1 MHSGTGHDRQTLD
14 SLYPQ
19 ARKLQFE
26 LKMQM
31 SYLDSGRTG
40 GKTDAELQ
48 AEARGNLS
56 TLEQL
61 LWQLDSL
68 VQTSA
73 KPAERDTWTKRLQQ
87 LRSETHALGSTL
99 EQHIYSVN
107 RRAVEARERE
117 SLMSRR
123 NAGFD
128 SGNGAMYAAQESE
141 SLQRSSQMVSD
152 LTSLSQSILGDLGE
166 QRDRMKVRGSMMKEG
181 ENVRTKL
188 LDIANRLGLSSSLLR
203 VIERRDTVDF
213 WIVIGGMIFTLVF
226 LYVCYS
232 YATQS

>member
-1 MHSGTGHDRQTLD
+1 MATPLEVDPQKSQRYVSPSKNNSKTCTMHAAGMGRQTLD

-48 AEARGNLS
+48 NEARGNLS
-56 TLEQL
+56 TLEQI

-68 VQTSA
+68 VQTST
-73 KPAERDTWTKRLQQ
+73 KPAERDTWTKKLQQ
-87 LRSETHALGSTL
+87 LRSETHTLGSSL
-99 EQHIYSVN
+99 EQHIYSVS

-123 NAGFD
+123 N
-128 SGNGAMYAAQESE
+128 
-141 SLQRSSQMVSD
+141 
-152 LTSLSQSILGDLGE
+152 
-166 QRDRMKVRGSMMKEG
+166 VRLC
-181 ENVRTKL
+181 V
-188 LDIANRLGLSSSLLR
+188 
-203 VIERRDTVDF
+203 
-213 WIVIGGMIFTLVF
+213 
-226 LYVCYS
+226 
-232 YATQS
+232 

>member
-1 MHSGTGHDRQTLD
+1 MGHARQTLD

-40 GKTDAELQ
+40 GRTDAELQ
-48 AEARGNLS
+48 AEARANLS

-68 VQTSA
+68 AQTSA
-73 KPAERDTWTKRLQQ
+73 KPAERDTWAKKLQQ
-87 LRSETHALGSTL
+87 LRSETHALGSSL
-99 EQHIYSVN
+99 EQHIYSAS

-166 QRDRMKVRGSMMKEG
+166 QRNRMK
-181 ENVRTKL
+181 NVRTKL

-213 WIVIGGMIFTLVF
+213 WIVIGGMVFTLVF
-226 LYVCYS
+226 FYVCYS

>member
-1 MHSGTGHDRQTLD
+1 MQPPAAAHAGQQTLD

-40 GKTDAELQ
+40 GRTDAELQ
-48 AEARGNLS
+48 AEARANLS

-68 VQTSA
+68 AQTSA
-73 KPAERDTWTKRLQQ
+73 KPAERDTWAKKLQQ
-87 LRSETHALGSTL
+87 LRSETRALGGTL

-152 LTSLSQSILGDLGE
+152 LTSLSHSILGDLGE
-166 QRDRMKVRGSMMKEG
+166 QRNRMKVRT
-181 ENVRTKL
+181 NVRTKL

-213 WIVIGGMIFTLVF
+213 GL
-226 LYVCYS
+226 
-232 YATQS
+232 

>member
-1 MHSGTGHDRQTLD
+1 MHEGTSHGRQTLD

-40 GKTDAELQ
+40 GKTDAEVQ
-48 AEARGNLS
+48 AEARGNFS
-56 TLEQL
+56 ALEQL

-68 VQTSA
+68 VQMNTKS
-73 KPAERDTWTKRLQQ
+73 AERDTWTKKLQQ
-87 LRSETHALGSTL
+87 LRNETFALGSTL
-99 EQHIYSVN
+99 EQHIYSLS
-107 RRAVEARERE
+107 RRNVEARERE
-117 SLMSRR
+117 SLMNRR

-128 SGNGAMYAAQESE
+128 GGNGAIYAAQESE

-152 LTSLSQSILGDLGE
+152 LTNLSQSILGDLSE
-166 QRDRMKVRGSMMKEG
+166 QRNRMK
-181 ENVRTKL
+181 NVRTKL

-213 WIVIGGMIFTLVF
+213 WIVIGGMVFTLVF

-232 YATQS
+232 YAT

>member
-1 MHSGTGHDRQTLD
+1 MHAAGMGRQTLD

-48 AEARGNLS
+48 NEARTNLS
-56 TLEQL
+56 TLEQI

-68 VQTSA
+68 VQTST
-73 KPAERDTWTKRLQQ
+73 KPAERDTWTKKLQ
-87 LRSETHALGSTL
+87 
-99 EQHIYSVN
+99 QHIYSVS

-123 NAGFD
+123 N
-128 SGNGAMYAAQESE
+128 
-141 SLQRSSQMVSD
+141 
-152 LTSLSQSILGDLGE
+152 
-166 QRDRMKVRGSMMKEG
+166 VRLC
-181 ENVRTKL
+181 V
-188 LDIANRLGLSSSLLR
+188 
-203 VIERRDTVDF
+203 
-213 WIVIGGMIFTLVF
+213 
-226 LYVCYS
+226 
-232 YATQS
+232 

>member
-1 MHSGTGHDRQTLD
+1 MQPGMGAPGRQTLD

-40 GKTDAELQ
+40 GRTDAELQ
-48 AEARGNLS
+48 AEARANLS

-68 VQTSA
+68 VQASA
-73 KPAERDTWTKRLQQ
+73 KPAERDTWAKKLQQ

-99 EQHIYSVN
+99 EQHIYRLS

-117 SLMSRR
+117 SLLGRR
-123 NAGFD
+123 NGGFD

-166 QRDRMKVRGSMMKEG
+166 QRNRMK
-181 ENVRTKL
+181 NVRTKL

-213 WIVIGGMIFTLVF
+213 WIVVGGMLFTLVF

-232 YATQS
+232 YTTQS